1 MSETEGVIKYQLK
14 HTFEPLKDSYF
25 FREINAWRHIFFKL
39 NLINQDPNRYE
50 GYSFGNISHSI
61 TETSF
66 IISGTQT
73 GHLSHLT
80 LSDYCL
86 VRDASPKNN
95 QIISI
100 GESKPSSEALTHAS
114 VYAQDPQIKAVIH
127 VHCPKIWQNT
137 HTLLLPF
144 TGKNIAYGTVEMA
157 ESVTQLFKQ
166 ELFQGDGIFSMLG
179 HQDGVVAFGHSI
191 SQAADILIRQ
201 FALSLALEKN

>member
-14 HTFEPLKDSYF
+14 HTFEPLKDSF
-25 FREINAWRHIFFKL
+25 PWREINAWRNILFKL
-39 NLINQDPNRYE
+39 NLIGQNPNRYE
-50 GYSFGNISHSI
+50 GYSFGNISESI
-61 TETSF
+61 TKTSF

-86 VRDASPKNN
+86 VRHASPKNN
-95 QIISI
+95 HIISS

-127 VHCPKIWQNT
+127 VHCPEIWHNT
-137 HTLLLPF
+137 QALLLPF
-144 TGKNIAYGTVEMA
+144 TNANIAYGTVEMA
-157 ESVTQLFKQ
+157 QSVAQLFKQ
-166 ELFQGDGIFSMLG
+166 ERFQGYGIFTMLG

-191 SQAADILIRQ
+191 SQAADVLIRQ
-201 FALSLALEKN
+201 FALSLALEET